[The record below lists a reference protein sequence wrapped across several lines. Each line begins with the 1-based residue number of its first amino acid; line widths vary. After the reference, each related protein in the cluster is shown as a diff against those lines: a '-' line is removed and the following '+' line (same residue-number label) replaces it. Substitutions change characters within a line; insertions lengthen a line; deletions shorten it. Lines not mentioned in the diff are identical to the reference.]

1 MTECYPFCFSR
12 EIDTETNTD
21 TTLWH
26 TDMPGK
32 NQFQFVISQTRCE
45 SHELCAASPQ
55 KLSPL
60 LIKFEMF
67 ILNVVL
73 NEFLLVLSGW

>member
-1 MTECYPFCFSR
+1 MTECYPFRFSR
-12 EIDTETNTD
+12 ETDTGTNTD
-21 TTLWH
+21 TLWH
-26 TDMPGK
+26 TDRYAGE

-45 SHELCAASPQ
+45 SHELCAALPQ

-67 ILNVVL
+67 ILNVV
-73 NEFLLVLSGW
+73 